1 MNSCEDETLSPEP
14 PRGLCL
20 WALQS
25 EDLELGPKKSM
36 AMSPGLYP
44 KDQLQGGLPVRS
56 LPGAW
61 CHARHLGVT
70 CEVHDDGP
78 RGLLRYQCQP
88 GHLNVGQ
95 AWI

>member
-1 MNSCEDETLSPEP
+1 MG
-14 PRGLCL
+14 GLCL

-25 EDLELGPKKSM
+25 EDLGLGPKRSM
-36 AMSPGLYP
+36 AMNSGLYP
-44 KDQLQGGLPVRS
+44 KDQLQRRLPVRS
-56 LPGAW
+56 LPGAQG
-61 CHARHLGVT
+61 CARHLGVT

-88 GHLNVGQ
+88 SHLNVGQ

>member
-1 MNSCEDETLSPEP
+1 MG
-14 PRGLCL
+14 GLYL

-25 EDLELGPKKSM
+25 EDLELGPKRSTE
-36 AMSPGLYP
+36 MSPGLYP
-44 KDQLQGGLPVRS
+44 KDQFIFCRGYPMRS

-61 CHARHLGVT
+61 GRAPHLGVT